1 MDYVAYHSADL
12 MGGPLGSGPPF
23 GMLTRK
29 PVAHLMGQ
37 HVWVIEGRGRKKQYF
52 LKHRF
57 VVDTVDEID
66 DDHFRFRF
74 SGEDGIDFTTEIAL
88 SPLPWFKDFLKAV
101 ANFSIGVST
110 LKPEYLA
117 HFHEI
122 SNLRD
127 SPAGKHEDWQLT
139 EGEIQQTL
147 RTFRSRSSIARQA
160 CISKHGTSCSVCGMD
175 FGETY
180 GPECTG
186 YIEVHHRDP
195 LSTASGPRSV
205 NPYTD
210 LVPVCPNCHRAAHLL
225 DITVEELRRVWEANQ
240 ERP

>member
-12 MGGPLGSGPPF
+12 MGGPLGSGPPY

-29 PVAHLMGQ
+29 PVAQLMGQ

-57 VVDTVDEID
+57 VVDAVDEIV

-74 SGEDGIDFTTEIAL
+74 SGDDGIDFTPEIAL
-88 SPLPWFKDFLKAV
+88 SRLPWFKDFLKAV

-117 HFHEI
+117 HFVEI

-127 SPAGKHEDWQLT
+127 SPPAKPEDWQLT

-160 CISKHGTSCSVCGMD
+160 CISKHGTSCFVCAMD

-180 GPECTG
+180 GPECAG
-186 YIEVHHRDP
+186 YIEVHHRAP
-195 LSTASGPRSV
+195 LATASGPRSV
-205 NPYTD
+205 NPSTD
-210 LVPVCPNCHRAAHLL
+210 LVPVCPNCHRAVHLL
-225 DITVEELRRVWEANQ
+225 DITVEELRRVWGANQ